1 MRDFHK
7 QYTSPLELVKL
18 LKKRYLSIED
28 ENKVEGYI
36 RNIGYFR
43 LSAYFYPFLKQPK
56 EKHLFKDNSSF
67 RKVMLIYRFDRKL
80 RLLMF
85 NEIEKIEVAIR
96 STIVNITAQET
107 NDPFWMTNGE
117 TFIDMEQFGHT
128 QTLID
133 KEYYRSKEDFIKH
146 FKETYSNNY
155 PPAWELS
162 EILSLGVLTRIYGN
176 IKSCNIKKKIAKRFY
191 LPIPVFQSW
200 MTIITLTR
208 NSCCH
213 HARVWNRIYTLR
225 PLIMRNM
232 TRPWITNTI
241 DKQRIFYN
249 LCIIKY
255 FADIISP
262 NNHIKKSLNDL
273 FEEFPIIDKTAM
285 GFPANWESEPLWHNI
300 NDTIK
305 QPQ

>member
-18 LKKRYLSIED
+18 LKRRCLSIED

-43 LSAYFYPFLKQPK
+43 LSAYFYPFLKEPK
-56 EKHLFKDNSSF
+56 EEHLFKDNSSF
-67 RKVMLIYRFDRKL
+67 KKVMLIYRFDRKL

-107 NDPFWMTNGE
+107 NDPFWMTNDE
-117 TFIDMEQFGHT
+117 KFIDLEKFEHT
-128 QTLID
+128 RTLID
-133 KEYYRSKEDFIKH
+133 KEYNRSKEDFIKH

-155 PPAWELS
+155 PPVWELS
-162 EILSLGVLTRIYGN
+162 EILPLGILTRIYDN
-176 IKSCNIKKKIAKRFY
+176 IKSCNIQKKISRRFY

-232 TRPWITNTI
+232 TRPWVSDTI

>member
-1 MRDFHK
+1 MRDFNK
-7 QYTSPLELVKL
+7 QYSSPQELVKL
-18 LKKRYLSIED
+18 LKRRYLSIED
-28 ENKVEGYI
+28 ENKVEAYI

-67 RKVMLIYRFDRKL
+67 KKVMLIYRFDRKL
-80 RLLMF
+80 RLLIF

-107 NDPFWMTNGE
+107 EDPFWMTNNDI
-117 TFIDMEQFGHT
+117 FIDNEKFQNT
-128 QTLID
+128 LTLIE
-133 KEYYRSKEDFIKH
+133 KEYQQSKEDFIKH

-162 EILSLGVLTRIYGN
+162 EILPLGVLSSIYKN
-176 IKSCNIKKKIAKRFY
+176 ITSYNIKKKIARRFY
-191 LPIPVFQSW
+191 LHVPVFQSW
-200 MTIITLTR
+200 MTIMTLTR

-213 HARVWNRIYTLR
+213 HSRVWNKKYRLR
-225 PLIMRNM
+225 PLNMRNM
-232 TRPWITNTI
+232 TRPWVADSI
-241 DKQRIFYN
+241 DQQRIFYN

-255 FADIISP
+255 FADIVSP

-273 FEEFPIIDKTAM
+273 FEEFPIIDKKAM
-285 GFPANWESEPLWHNI
+285 GFPANWESEPLWSE
-300 NDTIK
+300 
-305 QPQ
+305 